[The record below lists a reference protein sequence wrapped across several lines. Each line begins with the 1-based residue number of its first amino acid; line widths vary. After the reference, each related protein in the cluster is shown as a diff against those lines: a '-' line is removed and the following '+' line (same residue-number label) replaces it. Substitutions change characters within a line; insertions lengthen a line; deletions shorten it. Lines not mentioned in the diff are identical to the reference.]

1 MGLPVR
7 DVSEVHCQRSV
18 HRHQLKALLELLEIL
33 AQISSKKP
41 QLGQEPTPKAWGYRV
56 TDATGNQS
64 PPVIPAGV
72 WQCFFLVHLEHPVV
86 GVGRWLLFALRKES
100 RIGIVSAVWVG
111 VLLGLMGS
119 EGRNQ
124 SEMALEGEL
133 SPDIAKSCFLNTPLQ
148 EREEEGGVL
157 HGGLG
162 LHTNRPSWHPRS

>member
-41 QLGQEPTPKAWGYRV
+41 QLGQELTPKAWGYRV

-72 WQCFFLVHLEHPVV
+72 WPCFSRTSRTSCGGGGGMAVVCIKKGEQDRYCVGCLGWGPV
-86 GVGRWLLFALRKES
+86 GPH
-100 RIGIVSAVWVG
+100 
-111 VLLGLMGS
+111 
-119 EGRNQ
+119 
-124 SEMALEGEL
+124 GE
-133 SPDIAKSCFLNTPLQ
+133 
-148 EREEEGGVL
+148 
-157 HGGLG
+157 
-162 LHTNRPSWHPRS
+162 